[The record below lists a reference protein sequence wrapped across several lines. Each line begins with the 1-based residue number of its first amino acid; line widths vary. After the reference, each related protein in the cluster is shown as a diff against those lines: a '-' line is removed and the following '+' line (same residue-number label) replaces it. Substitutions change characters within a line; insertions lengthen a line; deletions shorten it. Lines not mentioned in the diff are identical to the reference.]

1 MSDNNDTDTIS
12 IIEEC
17 CLRWA
22 IKEWWAIHTG
32 CLPWRDRPNWWKVF
46 QFSPNSFETNFTRK
60 KWKWNQSLWL
70 PMWGMNHTKS
80 NIWIWK
86 WDWANLAMIKI
97 FSALK
102 KLPTFSS
109 SRADTKVSQLPW
121 QKAISGTIHLSILF
135 SHPWPLEVAQSSMR
149 TLHHIYCLSLI
160 SSLHHRQ
167 FDHYCCLEVCTA
179 RTSTKLVLQ
188 EWRPAYRF
196 SNNIVSLNVPFCLF
210 SKAMTISSGTQ
221 ATVAG
226 YPLPAQ
232 RNCVSYWKEFIT
244 SKRLNITE
252 ICYVTKL
259 CCSKRSSELIIS
271 FPWP

>member
-1 MSDNNDTDTIS
+1 MSGNNDTDTIS
-12 IIEEC
+12 ITEEC

-32 CLPWRDRPNWWKVF
+32 CLPWRDRPHWWKVS
-46 QFSPNSFETNFTRK
+46 QFSPNSFETNFTQK

-121 QKAISGTIHLSILF
+121 QKAISGMIHLSILF
-135 SHPWPLEVAQSSMR
+135 SHPWPMEVAQSSMK
-149 TLHHIYCLSLI
+149 TLHHIYCLSLYHEKYI
-160 SSLHHRQ
+160 LLLSWNLH
-167 FDHYCCLEVCTA
+167 F
-179 RTSTKLVLQ
+179 
-188 EWRPAYRF
+188 
-196 SNNIVSLNVPFCLF
+196 
-210 SKAMTISSGTQ
+210 
-221 ATVAG
+221 
-226 YPLPAQ
+226 
-232 RNCVSYWKEFIT
+232 
-244 SKRLNITE
+244 
-252 ICYVTKL
+252 
-259 CCSKRSSELIIS
+259 
-271 FPWP
+271 